1 MSGGG
6 GSSSDGGGGNDMQ
19 VSGAEAAYSQ
29 EKGISTAADTKISN
43 TSFSRRDEAKDNRID
58 FATDD
63 GNLNIVNI
71 GYGENQVDPGFAK
84 ARLGADTSTQAI
96 AVGGM
101 EGGRV
106 DSYTAE
112 EIEKGVTS
120 DGKVINEV
128 NYVNK
133 DITRP
138 GIRDGQSA
146 LSYDIEKGFIQKKMG
161 KDGVVKD
168 KEGNTVYKQGDNI
181 RNPYTGDIVYD
192 KNLKQHIIENF
203 TNSTNLQKATSIGSL
218 VGVLPEATGAALS
231 LIQIANRQAK
241 EYAMKKS
248 SWMGSNINEPSWK
261 VGLLEYEKSG
271 GNSGGGSEPPSE
283 LSQGLVGGDRI
294 LRIANGEEPGYRAQ
308 DAQPFGLSKEEA
320 YRQGKITRDQF
331 DADPVLDRTIL
342 QGPIELNRTDEQNE
356 MNDMSSIAPYL
367 VRPGI
372 NPPPGSPAADWFAI
386 ASKNNQFAFQAKY
399 NSAKKRQAKI
409 LNNKSNVGLLAV
421 NRTPYYNFL
430 YENKLDKGIL

>member
-19 VSGAEAAYSQ
+19 VSGAEAVYSQ
-29 EKGISTAADTKISN
+29 EKGISTAADTRISN
-43 TSFSRRDEAKDNRID
+43 TSFTRDDRGSNEYDYVDNQ
-58 FATDD
+58 
-63 GNLNIVNI
+63 GNLKTTTI
-71 GYGENQVDPGFAK
+71 GTGEGQVDPGLAK
-84 ARLGADTSTQAI
+84 ARLGADTSTQAM

-106 DSYTAE
+106 DGYTAE

-120 DGKVINEV
+120 DGKVINEL

-168 KEGNTVYKQGDNI
+168 KQGNIVYEQGDNI

-192 KNLKQHIIENF
+192 KNLKEHIIENF
-203 TNSTNLQKATSIGSL
+203 TNPTNVQKAASIGSL
-218 VGVLPEATGAALS
+218 TGVLPDATGAALS

-261 VGLLEYEKSG
+261 AGLLEYERSG

-283 LSQGLVGGDRI
+283 LSEGLVGGDRI

-308 DAQPFGLSKEEA
+308 DAQPFGLL
-320 YRQGKITRDQF
+320 QMPIDLNIT
-331 DADPVLDRTIL
+331 DAQT
-342 QGPIELNRTDEQNE
+342 E

-409 LNNKSNVGLLAV
+409 LNDKSNVGLLAV